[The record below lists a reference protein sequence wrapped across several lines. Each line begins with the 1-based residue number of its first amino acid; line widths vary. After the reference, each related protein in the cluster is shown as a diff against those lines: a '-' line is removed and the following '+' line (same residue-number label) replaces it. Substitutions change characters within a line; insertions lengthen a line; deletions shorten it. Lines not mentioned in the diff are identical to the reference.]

1 MWHDW
6 LCVLLLQSENC
17 EKHKNPWKTPE
28 VSCATVRC
36 CMHLSIYV
44 FFFVRYV
51 ITGQKIFFML
61 SFWSK
66 CSTLV
71 PPWPFIRHFPSH
83 YAQVY
88 IFIFNIF
95 ILLSI
100 FYYYTNFCLKY
111 FFIYIDILIADKVVK
126 TEMKNNTEQRLKLG

>member
-1 MWHDW
+1 MTGFACFCFKVKIVKNIKT
-6 LCVLLLQSENC
+6 L
-17 EKHKNPWKTPE
+17 EKHLKSVVPQWG
-28 VSCATVRC
+28 VVCISLY
-36 CMHLSIYV
+36 MY

-95 ILLSI
+95 MLLSI